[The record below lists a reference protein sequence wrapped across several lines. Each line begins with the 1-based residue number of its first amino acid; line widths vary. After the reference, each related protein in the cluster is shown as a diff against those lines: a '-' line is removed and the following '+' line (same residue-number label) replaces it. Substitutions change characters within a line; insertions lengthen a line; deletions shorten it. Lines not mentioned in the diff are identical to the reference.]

1 MTLEEYAAQYQQEAQ
16 EAQKVVN
23 PLARAQEIERAA
35 AADAA
40 EVYKRYQENTKRSA
54 NRQSEILRGIKQGEP
69 LASLFLK
76 AVDTIAALT
85 DNRVFYETIER
96 DLQAIYGEALHD
108 PGAAGMTAA
117 AIQGRLDRLRTAEAT
132 AGPAERA
139 RITAAIKAHEAQLQR
154 VTE

>member
-1 MTLEEYAAQYQQEAQ
+1 MTLEEYAAQHTQEER
-16 EAQKVVN
+16 EAQKVIN
-23 PLARAQEIERAA
+23 PLARSQELERAA

-40 EVYKRYQENTKRSA
+40 EVYRRYQENATRSA
-54 NRQSEILRGIKQGEP
+54 TRQGEILQGIKQGEP
-69 LASLFLK
+69 LAGLFLK

-117 AIQGRLDRLRTAEAT
+117 AIQDRLDRLRAAEIHA
-132 AGPAERA
+132 APAERT
-139 RITAAIKAHEAQLQR
+139 RIAAAIKAHEDRLQR
-154 VTE
+154 L